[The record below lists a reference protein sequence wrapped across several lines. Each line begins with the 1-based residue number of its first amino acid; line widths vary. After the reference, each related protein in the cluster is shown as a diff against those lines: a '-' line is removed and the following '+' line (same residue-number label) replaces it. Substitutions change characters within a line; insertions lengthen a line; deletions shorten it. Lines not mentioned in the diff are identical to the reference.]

1 MIIKVC
7 VGSSCF
13 IRGAYDVV
21 RELERLLASSG
32 LEAQVQI
39 TGSFCMEQCSHGV
52 TVAVNDCVYTGV
64 NKDNLGRIFQEE
76 IIPRVRRGD

>member
-21 RELERLLASSG
+21 KELERLLALNR
-32 LEAQVQI
+32 LEAQVKI
-39 TGSFCMEQCSHGV
+39 TGSFCMEHCSHGV
-52 TVAVNDCVYTGV
+52 TVAIDDCVYTGV
-64 NKDNLGRIFQEE
+64 NKENLGQLFQEE
-76 IIPRVRRGD
+76 ILLRVRRGE